1 MDGLELFQLPDGA
14 CNTANTEQG
23 RHHPVW
29 QSWPQWTLS
38 GAYHTVLPDRL
49 LNVSRLGISLYMQLV
64 LRLSLSIA

>member
-29 QSWPQWTLS
+29 QSWPLRTLP
-38 GAYHTVLPDRL
+38 GASHTVLQDRL
-49 LNVSRLGISLYMQLV
+49 PNVLRLAISLYTQVV